1 MDHHLYKSIYTG
13 AYLGSILYTSCIHMY
28 IWTEYIYIARPR
40 LGRKLC
46 DKSDP
51 GLNLETA
58 LAHTF
63 LDPSW
68 YYA

>member
-46 DKSDP
+46 DKLDS

-58 LAHTF
+58 FGSL
-63 LDPSW
+63 S
-68 YYA
+68 